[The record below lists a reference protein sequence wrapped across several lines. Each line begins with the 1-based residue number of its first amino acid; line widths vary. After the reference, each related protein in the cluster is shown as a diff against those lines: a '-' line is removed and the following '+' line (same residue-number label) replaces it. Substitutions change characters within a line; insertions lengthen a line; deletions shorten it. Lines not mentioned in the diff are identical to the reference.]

1 MIIKLSP
8 GNTFSSLNVCSYSK
22 KGGESSPI
30 SKIDRKKVDSR
41 GKIYASYRSSK
52 LRNARVLAWNS
63 IKNQPAVHLSVILSA
78 FRFTVD
84 TQISDPA
91 SFKYELKVVQRR
103 LRKIKTLFQATFKD
117 CYLLYV
123 VEISNLDIIHVH
135 LLSNIA
141 SGQVGLF
148 WSGIV
153 KILGSVVEDYEAKAR
168 GHKAIFLAPFVP
180 VQIPYLA
187 ASKKIRETARILAIM
202 GGKHSMG
209 IINEKVVVYHQATE
223 LIATNDQLESIKRYI
238 SFILQENRK
247 MSNTRNLNN
256 HQALNIANNHF
267 TQHAMTTDQ
276 VEEVMARSEEI
287 FEGHYDGASLMA
299 MQIRDVLGP
308 DSPYPD
314 EYSEEYQAADKARIK
329 KIKERNMLIAE

>member
-1 MIIKLSP
+1 MIIKLKP
-8 GNTFSSLNVCSYSK
+8 GNKFSALSVFPYKK
-22 KGGESSPI
+22 KGGERPLI
-30 SKIDRKKVDSR
+30 SKVDRKKVDYSGR
-41 GKIYASYRSSK
+41 IYASYRNSK
-52 LRNARVLAWNS
+52 LRNARILAWNS
-63 IKNQPAVHLSVILSA
+63 IKNQPVVHLSVILSA
-78 FRFTVD
+78 FRFAVD
-84 TQISDPA
+84 TQIGDPA
-91 SFKYELKVVQRR
+91 SFKHELKVVQRR

-168 GHKAIFLAPFVP
+168 GHKAIFSAPFVP

-187 ASKKIRETARILAIM
+187 ASKKLRETARILAIM

-209 IINEKVVVYHQATE
+209 IINEKAVVYHESTEISATS
-223 LIATNDQLESIKRYI
+223 DQLESIKRYI

-247 MSNTRNLNN
+247 MSNTSNLNN

-267 TQHAMTTDQ
+267 TQHAMTSDQ

-287 FEGHYDGASLMA
+287 FEGHYDSASLMA
-299 MQIRDVLGP
+299 IKIREVLGP
-308 DSPYPD
+308 DSPYPN
-314 EYSEEYQAADKARIK
+314 EYSEEYQTAEKARIK